1 MWRPAGLARSGGL
14 PPGWQQDVMD
24 AREALQQHIVLVLQE
39 LPLAGLETAQ
49 RGQPA
54 QMIETLRQRGL
65 AGDIQRRQPQ
75 RCQLDPG
82 VQRCGRR

>member
-1 MWRPAGLARSGGL
+1 
-14 PPGWQQDVMD
+14 MD
-24 AREALQQHIVLVLQE
+24 AREALQQHVVLVLQE

-54 QMIETLRQRGL
+54 QVIEPLRQRGL
-65 AGDIQRRQPQ
+65 AGGIQLRQPH